1 MSILM
6 KIFLS
11 ISITTIVS
19 MSIFVNYIINIKKQE
34 AQTKLTEKIE
44 YHKKIN
50 QDTIAQLLFDL
61 NKNIL
66 ITNLNA
72 LSIDE
77 DILKIELIDFSQV
90 VNITIDKKIKSTSNT
105 IKSSIP
111 LKIAQENLGT
121 LNIYYTDTSILN
133 TVQRYKEAIINAT
146 ILVLFLLLGIIYYF
160 VNKTVKSI
168 NYLSH
173 ATEEISSGNLDFEI
187 NVKSKDEVAKLAQN
201 FDIMRNSLKNRID
214 TINQQLDFQHL
225 LIESINVPIFI
236 KDDKLKYV
244 NCNKSFAKF
253 YGKTKEEIIGSDIN
267 IFKDNTLIEEQ
278 QQTDYEVLKS
288 EKAKSK
294 FCKVKNSKGNI
305 KDVIIYKNYFK
316 DEKTNTKLIIGT
328 YLDITEINKAKE
340 KIEKFNEELQ
350 QKVYERTEELEE
362 SNEELQATINNLKQ
376 TQDKLVEAE
385 KLASLGS
392 LVAGVAHEI
401 NTPVG
406 IGLTG
411 VTHLL
416 EETKKIS
423 ALYKEDK
430 ITQEDFEK
438 YLILS
443 DDISKLVNTNLE
455 RTAQLV
461 KSFKQI
467 SVDQTSEDE
476 RKFFLDKY
484 IYDILFSLKNII
496 KKNHVDVDV
505 NADDNIELYSY
516 PGYFSQ
522 IITNLIINSIKHG
535 FKHKTDG
542 KINISLKKEKDT
554 VLIIYKDN
562 GKGIKEENIAKIF
575 EPFFTTNRDKGS
587 TGLGLNIIY
596 NIITSKLNGSIVC
609 DSEENKGVEFTIKI
623 NLS

>member
-1 MSILM
+1 MSIFM

-11 ISITTIVS
+11 ISITTII
-19 MSIFVNYIINIKKQE
+19 SISLFVNYIINIKKVE
-34 AQTKLTEKIE
+34 AENKLTEKIE

-50 QDTIAQLLFDL
+50 KDTIAQLLFDL

-66 ITNLNA
+66 TTNLNA
-72 LSIDE
+72 LSLDE
-77 DILKIELIDFSQV
+77 DILKIELIDFSEV
-90 VNITIDKKIKSTSNT
+90 VNILIDKRIKLNGNS

-111 LKIAQENLGT
+111 LKISNEQLGT
-121 LNIYYTDTSILN
+121 LNIYYSNASIQN
-133 TVQRYKEAIINAT
+133 TIERYKEAIINAT
-146 ILVLFLLLGIIYYF
+146 IMVLILLLGIIYYF
-160 VNKTVKSI
+160 VSKTIKSI

-173 ATEEISSGNLDFEI
+173 ATEQISSGNLDFEI
-187 NVKSKDEVAKLAQN
+187 NLNSKDEIAKLAQN
-201 FDIMRNSLKNRID
+201 FDKMRNSLKNRID
-214 TINQQLDFQHL
+214 TINQQLDFQHQ
-225 LIESINVPIFI
+225 LIESINIPIFI
-236 KDDKLKYV
+236 KDDTLTYV
-244 NCNKSFAKF
+244 NCNNSFAKF
-253 YGKTKEEIIGSDIN
+253 YGKTKEEIIGSNIT
-267 IFKDNTLIEEQ
+267 IFKDNALIEEQ
-278 QQTDYEVLKS
+278 REIDFDVLKK
-288 EKAKSK
+288 EKPKSK
-294 FCKVKNSKGNI
+294 FCKIKNFKNNVKDI
-305 KDVIIYKNYFK
+305 IIYKNFFK

-362 SNEELQATINNLKQ
+362 SNEELQTTINNLKQ

-411 VTHLL
+411 ITHLL
-416 EETKKIS
+416 EETKKINL
-423 ALYKEDK
+423 LYKEEK
-430 ITQEDFEK
+430 MTQEDFEK
-438 YLILS
+438 YLNVS
-443 DDISKLVNTNLE
+443 DEISKLVNSNLE

-476 RKFFLDKY
+476 RKFFLDQY
-484 IYDILFSLKNII
+484 IYDILFSLNNII
-496 KKNHVDVDV
+496 KKNHVIV
-505 NADDNIELYSY
+505 NIDTDEDIELYSY

-522 IITNLIINSIKHG
+522 IITNLLINSIKHG
-535 FKHKTDG
+535 FKDMNDG
-542 KINISLKKEKDT
+542 EIYICLKKENNQL
-554 VLIIYKDN
+554 LINYKDN
-562 GKGIKEENIAKIF
+562 GKGIKEEHLTKIF
-575 EPFFTTNRDKGS
+575 EPFFTTNRDSGS

-596 NIITSKLNGSIVC
+596 NIITSKLNGTITCNSK
-609 DSEENKGVEFTIKI
+609 ENEGVEFLIKI